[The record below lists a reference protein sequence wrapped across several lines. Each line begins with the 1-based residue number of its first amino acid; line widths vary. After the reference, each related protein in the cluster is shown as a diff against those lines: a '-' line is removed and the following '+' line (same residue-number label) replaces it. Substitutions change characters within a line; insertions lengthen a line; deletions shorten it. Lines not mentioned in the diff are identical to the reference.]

1 MTTERAT
8 PGAGFW
14 AAVILLAVPTLY
26 FVSIGPVAWGVS
38 RWEESQP
45 EWVEDVEGIYFLPA
59 TFVYEVSPE
68 PVRVAMVGYCEL
80 FSVRPSV
87 R

>member
-14 AAVILLAVPTLY
+14 GAVILMAVPILY
-26 FVSIGPVAWGVS
+26 FVSIGPVAWGYS
-38 RWEESQP
+38 RFEDSQP
-45 EWVEDVEGIYFLPA
+45 EWVEDVVNIYFIPA

-68 PVRVAMVGYCEL
+68 PVQVAMAGYCEL
-80 FSVRPSV
+80 FSVR
-87 R
+87 

>member
-14 AAVILLAVPTLY
+14 AAVILMAVPILY
-26 FVSIGPVAWGVS
+26 FASIGPVAWGAS
-38 RWEESQP
+38 RFEGSEP
-45 EWVEDVEGIYFLPA
+45 EWVEDVEDIYFLPA
-59 TFVYEVSPE
+59 VLVYRISPE
-68 PVRVAMVGYCEL
+68 PVKVAMVGYVEL
-80 FSVRPSV
+80 FSVRPPV